1 MAEWFRE
8 WFGEDYLR
16 LYPHRDAGE
25 AARLVAL
32 VRKHVP
38 WQKGWSLLDVG
49 CGAGRHLAAFEA
61 EGLRPFGVDLSRTL
75 LRRARE
81 ITPRPLVQADM
92 RHLPVRPAR
101 FDLVVNLFTSF
112 GYFATDAEHA
122 AVLGQ
127 MAAALRPGGWLVMD
141 FLNAPAVRSALVP
154 EETVTLAGAPARI
167 RRRLD
172 EGNRTVVKTIET
184 SDGRHFTERVRLFET
199 PELDAMLGDAGV
211 ALRHQFGDY
220 EGRALTPSS
229 PRSILIGQ
237 RQ

>member
-1 MAEWFRE
+1 MAEWFKE

-32 VRKHVP
+32 LRNHVP
-38 WQKGWSLLDVG
+38 WERGWSLLDVG

-61 EGLRPFGVDLSRTL
+61 EGLRPFGLDLSHTL

-81 ITPRPLVQADM
+81 LTRRPLLLADM
-92 RHLPVRPAR
+92 RYLPVRPAR

-122 AVLGQ
+122 SVLGQ
-127 MAAALRPGGWLVMD
+127 MAGALRAGGWLVMD
-141 FLNAPAVRSALVP
+141 FLNAPAVRSSLVP
-154 EETVTLAGAPARI
+154 EETVTLAGAPAQV

-184 SDGRHFTERVRLFET
+184 SDGRRFTERVRLYEA
-199 PELDAMLGDAGV
+199 PELDRMLGAAGV
-211 ALRHQFGDY
+211 ALRHRFGDY
-220 EGRALTPSS
+220 DGGALAPSS